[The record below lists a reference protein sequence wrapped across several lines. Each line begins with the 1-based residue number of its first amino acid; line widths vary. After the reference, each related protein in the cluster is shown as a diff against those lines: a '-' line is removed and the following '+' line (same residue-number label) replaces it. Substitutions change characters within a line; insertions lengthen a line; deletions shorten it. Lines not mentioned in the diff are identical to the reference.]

1 MLESEGAV
9 DQDVKVAD
17 SQCRGTVANR
27 IPNTMN
33 STTPIRVAI
42 FSSHPIQYQAPW
54 FRELARAPGLALRV
68 FFSYIPDAKQ
78 QGVGFGKE
86 FEWDVPLLDGYD
98 WEVLPSFS
106 AAKHGP
112 SILKSAVGGIAKA
125 LQGFKPDIALI
136 LGWHH
141 VSLIQA
147 IVVCRFMGIPIIL
160 RGESNSLQ
168 KRPLYKRLIHRM
180 LFAQCTS
187 FLAIGSRNSAL
198 YESNN
203 VSKDNIYMARYLVD
217 NNRFLSEFNKLYPAR
232 ADLRKAWGIPPGSV
246 CFCFV
251 GKLEPKKRPLDF
263 VAAFRIAYKQ
273 NRNIVGLVVGSGELA
288 KSAEAD
294 AKKDNLPIVFVGF
307 LNQSEISKAYISADA
322 IVLPSD
328 YGETWGLVINEAM
341 VSGIPALVSDR
352 VGCANDLVLDGQT
365 GRVFPFG
372 DIDELARCMLS
383 LADDGDF
390 MRDLGLK
397 ARSRVLSLYST
408 AAAAE
413 NTVNAVESTLK
424 AIRHR

>member
-1 MLESEGAV
+1 MS
-9 DQDVKVAD
+9 
-17 SQCRGTVANR
+17 
-27 IPNTMN
+27 
-33 STTPIRVAI
+33 STTPIRLAI

-54 FRELARAPGLALRV
+54 FRALARAPGLALRV

-86 FEWDVPLLDGYD
+86 FEWDIPLLDGYD
-98 WEVLPSFS
+98 WEVLPHFS
-106 AAKHGP
+106 VAERGP
-112 SILKSAVGGIAKA
+112 PFLRSTVRGITKSIR
-125 LQGFKPDIALI
+125 GFQPDVALI

-147 IVVCRFMGIPIIL
+147 IVTCRFMGIPIIL

-168 KRPLYKRLIHRM
+168 SRPIYKRLFHRF
-180 LFAQCTS
+180 LFAQCSS

-198 YESNN
+198 YENYN
-203 VSKDNIYMARYLVD
+203 VSKDNIHMARYFVD
-217 NNRFLSEFNKLYPAR
+217 NDRFLSEFNKLYSTRTA
-232 ADLRKAWGIPPGSV
+232 LRKAWGIRAASI

-273 NRNIVGLVVGSGELA
+273 NSNIAGLVVGSGELA
-288 KSAEAD
+288 KAAEAD
-294 AKKDNLPIVFVGF
+294 AKADNLPIVFVGF
-307 LNQSEISKAYISADA
+307 LNQSEIPKAYISADA

-365 GRVFPFG
+365 GLVFPFG
-372 DIDELARCMLS
+372 DINELARCMLS
-383 LADDGDF
+383 LADDASF
-390 MRDLGLK
+390 VRDLGLR
-397 ARSRVLSLYST
+397 ARSRVLSMYST
-408 AAAAE
+408 TEAVE
-413 NTVNAVESTLK
+413 NTMKAV
-424 AIRHR
+424 RHLITGDDF